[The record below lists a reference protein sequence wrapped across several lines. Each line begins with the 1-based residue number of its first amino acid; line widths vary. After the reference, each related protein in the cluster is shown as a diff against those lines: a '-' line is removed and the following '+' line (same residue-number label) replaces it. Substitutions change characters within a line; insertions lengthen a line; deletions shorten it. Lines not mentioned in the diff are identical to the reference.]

1 MLNMNESETDIIYHI
16 TIYSKLQCTAIKMF
30 GKKKKKTQQHR
41 NNSGCF
47 KGKLIELTFIF
58 LLYRNS
64 PSVRSK

>member
-16 TIYSKLQCTAIKMF
+16 TIYSKLQRTAIKMF
-30 GKKKKKTQQHR
+30 GKKKQHR

-58 LLYRNS
+58 LYRNS